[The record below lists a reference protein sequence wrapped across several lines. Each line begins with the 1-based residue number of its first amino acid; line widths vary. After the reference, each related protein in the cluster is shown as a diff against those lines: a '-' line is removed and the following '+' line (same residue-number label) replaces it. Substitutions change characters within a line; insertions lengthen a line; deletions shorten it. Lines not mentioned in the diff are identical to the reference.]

1 MLIKNFE
8 FMRILIA
15 NISVVTMQMTDFCLL
30 INMVSN
36 NYKIKNTSFTEK
48 YSLFDSIVHMC

>member
-15 NISVVTMQMTDFCLL
+15 NISVVTMQMTYFCLL

>member
-15 NISVVTMQMTDFCLL
+15 NISVVTMQMTYFCLL

-36 NYKIKNTSFTEK
+36 NYKIKNISFTEK

>member
-1 MLIKNFE
+1 
-8 FMRILIA
+8 
-15 NISVVTMQMTDFCLL
+15 MTYFCLL

-48 YSLFDSIVHMC
+48 YSLIESIVPVC